1 MSEGNDSGGMYMRKI
16 LKIAIGV
23 TAAASLSSAAF
34 ASGSAQANLAI
45 GSSIVATC
53 SISTTAVAFGQYT
66 GSEIL
71 ATGGVS
77 ATCVNGTDYDIGLDA
92 GLSTGATVTSRKMK
106 SGANVLPYEL
116 FSNSDRTTNWGNTV
130 GTDTVHGTGTGTSQN
145 LTVYAKLPAGTVPA
159 AGTYSDTVKA
169 TISF

>member
-23 TAAASLSSAAF
+23 AGAASLATAASA
-34 ASGSAQANLAI
+34 GSVQANLAV

-92 GLSTGATVTSRKMK
+92 GLTTGATVTSRKMK

-116 FSNSDRTTNWGNTV
+116 YSNSDRTTNWGNTV

-145 LTVYAKLPAGTVPA
+145 LNVYAKLPAGSVPA

>member
-1 MSEGNDSGGMYMRKI
+1 MRKL

-23 TAAASLSSAAF
+23 AGAAGLAAAASA
-34 ASGSAQANLAI
+34 GSVQANLAV

-53 SISTTAVAFGQYT
+53 TVSTNAVAFGPYS
-66 GSEIL
+66 GAEIL
-71 ATGGVS
+71 ATGNVS

-92 GLSTGATVTSRKMK
+92 GQSTGATVTTRKMK
-106 SGANVLPYEL
+106 SGANLLPYQL
-116 FSNSDRTTNWGNTV
+116 FSDSGRTTNWGNTV